1 MKNITVLELINKDMN
16 AGLEGY
22 MKIQSNRETI
32 KSEFY
37 YEPDLI
43 GEAFR
48 NLTVAE

>member
-43 GEAFR
+43 GEAFW